1 MSQMTSLLKALKH
14 CEKVSVLVAT
24 ATVAVRNAQA
34 PVGSGASTSPA
45 RGACSPC
52 LSGCESREVSER
64 GAGSRQHGGPVSNL
78 VCGCSHGRSSLTL
91 GIVCIILPAPSSA
104 FYQCSST

>member
-24 ATVAVRNAQA
+24 ATVAVRNAHA

-45 RGACSPC
+45 R
-52 LSGCESREVSER
+52 
-64 GAGSRQHGGPVSNL
+64 
-78 VCGCSHGRSSLTL
+78 
-91 GIVCIILPAPSSA
+91 
-104 FYQCSST
+104 

>member
-14 CEKVSVLVAT
+14 CEKVSVFVAT

-45 RGACSPC
+45 REHAVPVCQG
-52 LSGCESREVSER
+52 VS
-64 GAGSRQHGGPVSNL
+64 Q
-78 VCGCSHGRSSLTL
+78 GR
-91 GIVCIILPAPSSA
+91 
-104 FYQCSST
+104 